1 MPTAEITV
9 QYRNEKKP
17 GRKMGNIKT
26 SEGEYYGAP
35 DNILFQF
42 NKGEVCTIEY
52 SESPKQDGSGVWKTI
67 TKKLSGAS
75 PAQKI
80 QPQIRARVNPAE
92 AEQMFVA
99 ALLKS
104 FIEAGKLNLSTAEIV
119 AATNAIKDA
128 YHRTLGSAEKQHSD
142 DMDDGIPY

>member
-17 GRKMGNIKT
+17 GKPMGSLKS
-26 SEGEYYGAP
+26 SEGVFYGCP
-35 DNILFQF
+35 DNLLFQF
-42 NKGEVCTIEY
+42 TVGEVCTIEY
-52 SESPKQDGSGVWKTI
+52 SETPKKSGDGTWKTV

-75 PAQKI
+75 PAQKT

-104 FIEAGKLNLSTAEIV
+104 FIEAGKLELSTAEIV

-128 YHRTLGSAEKQHSD
+128 YHRTLGSSEKQHSD